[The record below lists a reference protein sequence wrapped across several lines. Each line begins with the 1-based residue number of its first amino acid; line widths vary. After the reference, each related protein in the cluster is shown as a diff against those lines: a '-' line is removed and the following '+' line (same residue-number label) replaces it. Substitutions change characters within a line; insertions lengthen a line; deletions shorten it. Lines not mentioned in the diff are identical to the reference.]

1 MGFAS
6 PHSRGCYMHSTRQ
19 AAQATGHLA
28 SLAGPRAKSS
38 PAALKQWLTLFLV
51 PFCAAAPVK
60 ATESVTVWPP
70 TCKPI
75 SGSKQ
80 LLNTCQ
86 HEARPNE
93 RSILWSRSR
102 PSLQQALSILPRTRQ
117 RSQARSAVWVCGPQ
131 SRDVNRQ
138 EVKRTSFTSRLRL
151 LAFVPNGSR

>member
-1 MGFAS
+1 ML
-6 PHSRGCYMHSTRQ
+6 SRRQ

-38 PAALKQWLTLFLV
+38 PEWLTLFLV

-60 ATESVTVWPP
+60 ATESVAVWPP
-70 TCKPI
+70 TCKSI

-80 LLNTCQ
+80 LLSTCQ

-102 PSLQQALSILPRTRQ
+102 PSLQQAYRFFRVH
-117 RSQARSAVWVCGPQ
+117 AKGH
-131 SRDVNRQ
+131 
-138 EVKRTSFTSRLRL
+138 RLDLQFGYVGLR
-151 LAFVPNGSR
+151 AEM